1 VKKKQDP
8 MNENAAKDSL
18 NLLAKIF
25 KNYVADQ
32 SGNDGNHEIGG
43 RENIINGENQALSLA
58 IATSKLPHQKV

>member
-1 VKKKQDP
+1 MKRKRDWLKEKRIE
-8 MNENAAKDSL
+8 ENL
-18 NLLAKIF
+18 NSLAKEF

-32 SGNDGNHEIGG
+32 SGNDGNNEIGG